1 MDKGL
6 AIGLTVV
13 AGGMIALQAPINGML
28 GRTVGSLPAG
38 VISFALGTLALI
50 AITALFSD
58 FRSVGEARGLSPVYL
73 IGGVLGAVYVTTAL
87 TTVSALGAGGVT
99 AATIAGQLAASVA
112 ADRFGLLGLVAKP
125 LSAGRIVG
133 LVLLAAGTFLIV
145 RD

>member
-38 VISFALGTLALI
+38 AISFAIGTLALI

-58 FRSVGEARGLSPVYL
+58 STAWGRC
-73 IGGVLGAVYVTTAL
+73 GA
-87 TTVSALGAGGVT
+87 
-99 AATIAGQLAASVA
+99 
-112 ADRFGLLGLVAKP
+112 
-125 LSAGRIVG
+125 
-133 LVLLAAGTFLIV
+133 
-145 RD
+145 